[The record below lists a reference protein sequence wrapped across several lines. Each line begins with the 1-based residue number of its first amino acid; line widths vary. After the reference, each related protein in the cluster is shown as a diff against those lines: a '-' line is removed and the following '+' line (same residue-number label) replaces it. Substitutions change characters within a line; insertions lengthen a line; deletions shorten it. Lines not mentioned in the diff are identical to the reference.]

1 MKMRMEDVWGIYYR
15 PDEEEEDAVQVQ
27 EIRPERQGSGIN
39 RHRSVD

>member
-1 MKMRMEDVWGIYYR
+1 MKMRMEDGLGIYYR
-15 PDEEEEDAVQVQ
+15 PDEEDAVQVQ